1 METEAWMD
9 HNGGESKE
17 GVGTKGARTKFLA
30 STAGSKEDA
39 VVFER
44 YPVQEGTQIRD
55 SRTERC

>member
-1 METEAWMD
+1 MD